1 MKKQPARKPESSIK
15 NGDLFVI
22 GKHRLLCGS
31 ACSKEDVAR
40 LIGKEKIA
48 AVISDP
54 PYGVSV
60 VASKLGF
67 SKLKMSKD
75 IENDDIS
82 SESEYAAFSR
92 EWLDALKPHLASKN
106 SVYIFNSD
114 RMIFAL
120 HSAMQWAGFTFSQL
134 LVWAKQQ
141 AVIGRKDYLPMHE
154 LIAFGWFGR
163 HQFVRS
169 KDKSVIVYP
178 KPNKS
183 PHHPTSKPVGLL
195 RKLILNST
203 RIGEIVYDPF
213 VGGGSTGLAAEQT
226 GRRCFMI
233 EIDPEHCAT
242 TIFRLERLS
251 GLTAKRITK

>member
-1 MKKQPARKPESSIK
+1 LVKR
-15 NGDLFVI
+15 GDLFAI

-31 ACSKEDVAR
+31 ASSKEDVAR
-40 LIGKEKIA
+40 LVGVEKIS
-48 AVISDP
+48 AVVSDP
-54 PYGVSV
+54 PYGVSF
-60 VASKLGF
+60 VASKRGF
-67 SKLKMSKD
+67 STLKMPKD

-92 EWLDALKPHLASKN
+92 HWLDAFKPHLASKN
-106 SVYIFNSD
+106 SLYIFNSD

-120 HSAMQWAGFTFSQL
+120 HDAMRQTGFTFSQL

-169 KDKSVIVYP
+169 KDKSVLVYP

-183 PHHPTSKPVGLL
+183 PYHPTSKPVGLL

-203 RIGEIVYDPF
+203 HIGEIVYDPF

-226 GRRCFMI
+226 GRRCFML

-242 TIFRLERLS
+242 TIARLERLTGAS
-251 GLTAKRITK
+251 AKLITK